1 MPRGGSPS
9 PPKPA
14 LPENLAV
21 LAALAVLEYLEN
33 LDQLEQL
40 EYLEQLAP
48 PSEKPPLPRNR
59 PKNLPSDNQPLT
71 AASENFSKISSQ
83 KVWSY
88 RKVAVLLH
96 SLNGTSGTPLP
107 RKQAFNKLIT
117 YH

>member
-1 MPRGGSPS
+1 MRRPAKAGSSGNP
-9 PPKPA
+9 
-14 LPENLAV
+14 AV
-21 LAALAVLEYLEN
+21 LSALAVLEYLEN
-33 LDQLEQL
+33 LGQLGQ
-40 EYLEQLAP
+40 LEQLAP
-48 PSEKPPLPRNR
+48 PSEKPPPPRNR

-107 RKQAFNKLIT
+107 RKQASVQ
-117 YH
+117 

>member
-1 MPRGGSPS
+1 MSVEVG
-9 PPKPA
+9 
-14 LPENLAV
+14 
-21 LAALAVLEYLEN
+21 
-33 LDQLEQL
+33 LDQLEN
-40 EYLEQLAP
+40 LEQLAP
-48 PSEKPPLPRNR
+48 PISPNNPRKSPSLPETARNR

-107 RKQAFNKLIT
+107 RKQASVQ
-117 YH
+117 